1 MVITVLFA
9 ALTPRLDLLI
19 ALSGALTT
27 SILGLVIPAICDM
40 IVNKDAARWVT
51 AKNLCLIILGMG
63 GWLVGTVVSGED
75 LIQSII
81 K

>member
-1 MVITVLFA
+1 MFA

-27 SILGLVIPAICDM
+27 SLLGLVIPAICDM
-40 IVNKDAARWVT
+40 IINKDVSRWVT